1 MEKASMLIKRFLAL
15 VLAVFPIINLAS
27 VEAQTELYSETIMM
41 KDKKILI
48 SGAGIAGFTLAYWL
62 KQRGFSPTIIEK
74 HPYVRGGGYKV
85 DVRGTALEVAK
96 RMGIYQDLLEANVNL
111 VCSKFVTSDQKVFE
125 FDGDILGHSSEGEIE
140 INRWDL
146 AQILSKKVDEIEII
160 YGDSITNI
168 DGKMVYFDQ
177 MEPREFDIV
186 VGADGQY
193 SNVRRLVFGED
204 AAFLKRYGIQFCV
217 FPIPNI
223 FELERCEIVYFDKGK
238 LATAYAV
245 GNHSY
250 ACLAFKSEEEM
261 LLIDNLKTVFEK
273 QFQGLDWEIPRLVSL
288 MKESD
293 ECYFNSIAQ
302 VRMPYWSQGRVVLI
316 GDAAHSVQAMGTSLS
331 MAGAYV
337 LAREIDKSKG
347 DYTLAFDRYEKNMR
361 KFVESAQDLAEDNQQ
376 AFTESS
382 LRMKIQ
388 LYLMEF
394 LPKKIIQYFTDRG
407 KRQMKEVANS
417 LILEPIT
424 EMQRKD
430 ASTNEW

>member
-1 MEKASMLIKRFLAL
+1 IYMEKASVLIKKFLML
-15 VLAVFPIINLAS
+15 VSVVFPIMNLAS
-27 VEAQTELYSETIMM
+27 VEAQTELYGEAVMM
-41 KDKKILI
+41 KEKKILI

-74 HPYVRGGGYKV
+74 HPHVRGGGYKV

-111 VCSKFVTSDQKVFE
+111 VCSKFVSSNQRVFE
-125 FDGDILGHSSEGEIE
+125 FDGDILGYSSEGEIE

-146 AQILSKKVDEIEII
+146 AQILSKKVGEIEVI

-168 DGKMVYFDQ
+168 DGKMVHFEQ
-177 MEPREFDIV
+177 MNPREFDIV

-193 SNVRRLVFGED
+193 SNVRRLAFGED
-204 AAFLKRYGIQFCV
+204 AVFLKRYGIQFCV

-223 FELERCEIVYFDKGK
+223 FELERQEIVYFDKGK
-238 LATAYAV
+238 LATAYAI

-250 ACLAFKSEEEM
+250 ACLAFKSEEQT
-261 LLIDNLKTVFEK
+261 LLADNLKAVFEK

-316 GDAAHSVQAMGTSLS
+316 GDAAHSVQAMGTSLA
-331 MAGAYV
+331 MVGAYV
-337 LAREIDKSKG
+337 LAREIDESKG
-347 DYTLAFDRYEKNMR
+347 DYKLAFDKYEKNMR
-361 KFVESAQDLAEDNQQ
+361 KFVEAAQDLAKENQQ

-388 LYLMEF
+388 LYLMEI
-394 LPKKIIQYFTDRG
+394 LPKKIIQYFTNRG
-407 KRQMKEVANS
+407 KRQMKELANS
-417 LILEPIT
+417 LILEPII
-424 EMQRKD
+424 EQDKQDDCR
-430 ASTNEW
+430 

>member
-1 MEKASMLIKRFLAL
+1 MKKASMLVKKFLAL
-15 VLAVFPIINLAS
+15 VLTVFPTMNLAS
-27 VEAQTELYSETIMM
+27 AEAQTELFSETITM

-62 KQRGFSPTIIEK
+62 KERGFSPTIIEK

-96 RMGIYQDLLEANVNL
+96 RMGVYQDLLEANVNL

-146 AQILSKKVDEIEII
+146 AQILSKKVGEIEII

-168 DGKMVYFDQ
+168 DGKMVHFEQ

-223 FELERCEIVYFDKGK
+223 FELERSEIVYFDKGK

-245 GNHSY
+245 GNHSF
-250 ACLAFKSEEEM
+250 ACLAFKSEEET
-261 LLIDNLKTVFEK
+261 LPNDHLKAVFK
-273 QFQGLDWEIPRLVSL
+273 NRFQGSDWEIPRLVSL
-288 MKESD
+288 MKVSD

-302 VRMPYWSQGRVVLI
+302 VRMPCWSQGRVVLI
-316 GDAAHSVQAMGTSLS
+316 GDAAYSCQAMGTSLA
-331 MAGAYV
+331 MVGAYI
-337 LAREIDKSKG
+337 LAREIKESNG
-347 DYTLAFDRYEKNMR
+347 NFTIAFDTYEKNMR
-361 KFVESAQDLAEDNQQ
+361 KFVEAAQDLAEENQQ

-388 LYLMEF
+388 LYLMEI

-417 LILEPIT
+417 LTLEPFT
-424 EMQRKD
+424 EVQR
-430 ASTNEW
+430 